1 VDISRVLIP
10 HLDKYPLLTSK
21 YLNYLTFKKA
31 IKMLENKADLTLQG
45 IEKLKN
51 MASQMNTNRTFEENG
66 YFAKSVFLSLL
77 LAQSGFKGLLM
88 QKVAS
93 ISIWVNQI

>member
-21 YLNYLTFKKA
+21 YLNYLTRFVLGITSKDKTLKKA
-31 IKMLENKADLTLQG
+31 IKMLENKEHLTLQG

-51 MASQMNTNRTFEENG
+51 MASQMNTIGHLRKNG
-66 YFAKSVFLSLL
+66 YFAKSIFLSLL
-77 LAQSGFKGLLM
+77 LAQ
-88 QKVAS
+88 
-93 ISIWVNQI
+93 N

>member
-10 HLDKYPLLTSK
+10 HLDKYPLLTSE

-77 LAQSGFKGLLM
+77 LAQSGFKGLLI

-93 ISIWVNQI
+93 FFIWVNQI